1 MKKIRNVAPTMMTG
15 MAAIIPAWTAAI
27 GGSIPNLPRGTASLL
42 TKSVKLSIKLFF
54 GVSLIILSLSFSKL
68 S

>member
-1 MKKIRNVAPTMMTG
+1 MSCAESRGDHAVLNGGDGGQHAELAKG
-15 MAAIIPAWTAAI
+15 M
-27 GGSIPNLPRGTASLL
+27 ASLL

-54 GVSLIILSLSFSKL
+54 GVSLISLSFSKL